1 MKKLAHSFL
10 VQPFIPGRSI
20 RDKTLVDE
28 KQSVLGQQALTRTD
42 LNMFEDKHNEEGPQT
57 ILVADDEPIN
67 RSLIQRRLEREGYLV
82 LTAQN
87 GQEAV
92 EKTRGSLPDLVILD
106 VMMPVMDGLEACEL
120 IKDDAATRDIPIIFL
135 SARDET
141 DIKVKGLTLG
151 ANDYISKPFKA
162 EELLARVDVA
172 IRLKR
177 ERDVL
182 RLSADEAQARAEV
195 AQERAMTDALT
206 GLLNRY
212 GLQRILTHE
221 HAEAL
226 RYDRSLSCLMI
237 DLDNFKGINDSYGH
251 SMGDVALRQV
261 ADILTEAVRRSDMVC
276 RYGGEEFVVLLPETN
291 LEGAVALGEKIRAA
305 ADSRLFG
312 DGGDGDGNN
321 DHGLFKL
328 TLSAGAATINDH
340 ESGNDMLARADMALY
355 QAKAQGRNRVVK
367 S

>member
-1 MKKLAHSFL
+1 
-10 VQPFIPGRSI
+10 
-20 RDKTLVDE
+20 
-28 KQSVLGQQALTRTD
+28 
-42 LNMFEDKHNEEGPQT
+42 MFEDNKSAEGPHT

-67 RSLIQRRLEREGYLV
+67 RSLIQRRLEREGYRV

-92 EKTRGSLPDLVILD
+92 EKARDSLPDLVILD
-106 VMMPVMDGLEACEL
+106 IMMPVMDGLEACEL
-120 IKDDAATRDIPIIFL
+120 IKEDLTTRDIPIIFL

-177 ERDVL
+177 ERDEL
-182 RLSADEAQARAEV
+182 RLSANEAVARAEV
-195 AQERAMTDALT
+195 AQERAMTDPLT

-212 GLQRILTHE
+212 GLQRLLTHE

-251 SMGDVALRQV
+251 SMGDVALQQV
-261 ADILTEAVRRSDMVC
+261 ANILTEAVRGSDMVC

-291 LEGAVALGEKIRAA
+291 LEGAVSLGEKIRAA
-305 ADSRLFG
+305 AESRLFG
-312 DGGDGDGNN
+312 DGGKDDSS
-321 DHGLFKL
+321 LFRL
-328 TLSAGAATINDH
+328 TLSAGAASLSDH

-355 QAKAQGRNRVVK
+355 QAKAGGRNRVVK
-367 S
+367 G